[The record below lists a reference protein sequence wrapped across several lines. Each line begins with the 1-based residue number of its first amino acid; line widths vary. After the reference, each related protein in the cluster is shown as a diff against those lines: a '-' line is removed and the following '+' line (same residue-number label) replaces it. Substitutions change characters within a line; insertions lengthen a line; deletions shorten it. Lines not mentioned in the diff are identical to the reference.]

1 MLALNKNKIFSVMS
15 LFSISSIFLGLMI
28 PQTADAKLFYDK
40 LSRDISFS
48 QLNERHTLSG
58 PVVNDIEQDIQ
69 GFIWIATQ
77 DGLNKYDGQKVT
89 HYYHDPENQ
98 SSLPG
103 SWIVDIFSDSQGN
116 LWVAGESGISLYIPE
131 IDGFY
136 NFTDSKEHE
145 LITGL
150 KFRVI
155 SQVDDNTIWF
165 GTRNSGIAVF
175 DMTQSKFTALIDKNS
190 GLQSNKIMDI
200 SVDSEQNIYVA
211 TEDAGLLYSLSQ
223 SSFFQSFN
231 LESAVPLPTNKLR
244 SILIDNKKRLW
255 LGSINSGLILFDLD
269 KGVLQHLQTSIENPY
284 SICSNSINDI
294 YQDKDGY
301 IYIATDSGGLCEW
314 DENSGSFIRYVH
326 NDSNNASLIDDR
338 VLSLF
343 QDKGGVLWVG
353 TSLGISK
360 WNRSVNNF
368 QLVNSKTPTGRNL
381 SSDIIT
387 SFAEAE
393 NGDLYVG
400 TWGEGINVIDIDAS
414 TISHIKAQPGN
425 DEALQDDRITTLL
438 IDSKQNL
445 WVGTYRAG
453 LYFRKSGNNKFI
465 QYQNDPEDDSTLSS
479 NQISKIM
486 EIGNG
491 NLAVGTWGGGVN
503 IITSSGDIQRFL
515 HDERDKKSLSNN
527 RITHMIDGGN
537 NTIWIATRGGGL
549 NHFDLATKEFLRV
562 PIDSTEI
569 WSVLLT
575 DKHLWISTSDK
586 GVGKISIQDVKAE
599 LFDFDYIGTKQGLE
613 SNFTYG
619 LLADEQGNIWIST
632 SKGISFIS
640 LDNNRISNFNTI
652 NGLQSPD
659 FNSSAFFQGQDGRMF
674 FGGSN
679 GFNTFI
685 SRHLPVN
692 LYKPPIVLT
701 EYRRLNE
708 SIPINRAFNSEG
720 NIELEYDQANF
731 GFSFAALDFTKP
743 DYNLYQY
750 RYSNSNEESNW
761 IDLDNSNQ
769 VSLNLTDGYYVI
781 QVRGSNNDGI
791 WSDQILE
798 VPVLVNP
805 PIYRSLIAYLT
816 YFWIVVFIAYRIFTM
831 AQRKRL
837 KQIAHS
843 LELEKEVSLRTSE
856 LELANN
862 QLAVAVEETSKAK
875 DLAIK
880 AAQAKS
886 NFLAIVSHEIRTPM
900 NSIIGMSELLLT
912 SELNEN
918 QKRYAN
924 AVSRAGESLLT
935 LINDILDLSK
945 IESDKIE
952 LENQE
957 FDFHALIEE
966 LLFLFSVRASEKDLE
981 LGYSIATECPRYV
994 MGDAHR
1000 LRQVVSNLL
1009 NNAIKFTSK
1018 GSINLEV
1025 HYVNKEIQ
1033 ISVIDTGIGIEK
1045 EHFEKIFK
1053 EFQQADSTT
1062 TRNFGGTGLGLSI
1075 TRKIIDQMSAK
1086 IEVESVLGKGTTF
1099 TVHLPVI
1106 LPLKKHVMVSKVE
1119 DLSMRPLL
1127 LVCSNDTAANM
1138 MKNTF
1143 ERLHVGALHTTID
1156 ELRSDI
1162 SPATNALIFIDHA
1175 DFLLNRAFI
1184 STTLDIT
1191 DYCVLLRTTEK
1202 ADAVNEF
1209 GLRRIEKPIR
1219 LETVRAEI
1227 LFASNAEEE
1236 MFENTTEVSALSEH
1250 NSRFSAK
1257 ILLVE
1262 DVVANQDVAVT
1273 MLEMFGCE
1281 VEIAGNGQLA
1291 VDLTQKNR
1299 YDLIFMDLHMPV
1311 MDGLTATCIIRENEK
1326 STAQSSA
1333 VPIIALTAGVFDE
1346 EKGLCLE
1353 IGMNDFM
1360 LKPFNASQL
1369 FSMIAEHIPEK
1380 QIKISSLDIPA
1391 SVVPNK
1397 TIELDNWIDA
1407 DAVESIR
1414 EIEVRT
1420 GKKLYLRVADSFT
1433 TVMAEQMPAL
1443 LEACKSNDRTTA
1455 MELAHAMKSLSGNV
1469 GTMVFTQLLLAIET
1483 AAKSNQPI
1491 DDAEKLEELEDVF
1504 ENSLKS
1510 LHILVE
1516 KMYD

>member
-1 MLALNKNKIFSVMS
+1 MPWI
-15 LFSISSIFLGLMI
+15 SISLLFIGLLVT
-28 PQTADAKLFYDK
+28 QTIEAKLFYEK
-40 LSRDISFS
+40 VSRDVSFS
-48 QLNERHTLSG
+48 TLNERHELSG

-77 DGLNKYDGQKVT
+77 NGLNKYDGQKVT
-89 HYYHDPENQ
+89 HYLHNPDDEN
-98 SSLPG
+98 SLPG
-103 SWIVDIFSDSQGN
+103 SWIVDIFSDREGN
-116 LWVAGESGISLYIPE
+116 LWVAGESGVSLYLPE
-131 IDGFY
+131 IDGFH
-136 NFTDSKEHE
+136 NFTGQEDD
-145 LITGL
+145 IIQGL
-150 KFRVI
+150 KFTVI
-155 SQVDDNTIWF
+155 AQVEEDKIWF
-165 GTRNSGIAVF
+165 GTKNNGIVIF
-175 DMTQSKFTALIDKNS
+175 DIVTSKFIERINTQA
-190 GLQSNKIMDI
+190 GLQSDYVRDI
-200 SVDSEQNIYVA
+200 AVDELQNVFVATNDRGLFYRPAGQNNFTVFNSDSEIKLPFDNI
-211 TEDAGLLYSLSQ
+211 S
-223 SSFFQSFN
+223 
-231 LESAVPLPTNKLR
+231 
-244 SILIDNKKRLW
+244 SILIDSQKRIW
-255 LGSINSGLILFDLD
+255 LGSINSGLLLFNVVD
-269 KGVLQHLQTSIENPY
+269 GVQKRFLSSSGIKSNV
-284 SICSNSINDI
+284 CSNSINDI
-294 YQDKDGY
+294 FQDSDGY
-301 IYIATDSGGLCEW
+301 IYIATESDGLCEW
-314 DENSGSFIRYVH
+314 DDSNKSFIHYVNNKS
-326 NDSNNASLIDDR
+326 NDASLSDDR

-343 QDKGGVLWVG
+343 QDRGGVLWVG
-353 TSLGISK
+353 TAVGISK
-360 WNRSVNNF
+360 WNRSLNSF
-368 QLVNSKTPTGRNL
+368 QLVNTTTPTGKNL
-381 SSDIIT
+381 SSDTIS

-400 TWGEGINVIDIDAS
+400 TWGEGINVIDINES
-414 TISHIKAQPGN
+414 IISHIRAEPGV
-425 DEALQDDRITTLL
+425 EGALQDGRITTML
-438 IDSKQNL
+438 IDSQQNL
-445 WVGTYRAG
+445 WVGTLRDG
-453 LYFRKSGNNKFI
+453 LHLRRKNSDKFI
-465 QYQNDPEDDSTLSS
+465 LFQNDPEDDSTISS
-479 NQISKIM
+479 NLISKII

-491 NLAVGTWGGGVN
+491 NLAIGTYGGGIN
-503 IITSSGDIQRFL
+503 ILNSSGNIQRFA
-515 HDERDKKSLSNN
+515 HDANDAKSLSNN
-527 RITHMIDGGN
+527 RITHLVEGRD
-537 NTIWIATRGGGL
+537 NTIWVATRGGGL
-549 NHFDLATKEFLRV
+549 NQFDLATKEFMKV
-562 PIDSTEI
+562 PLESQEI

-575 DKHLWISTSDK
+575 ENNLWFATADK
-586 GVGKISIQDVKAE
+586 GVGRISKVDLDNEKFVFE
-599 LFDFDYIGTKQGLE
+599 YTGYNQGLA
-613 SNFTYG
+613 SNFAYG
-619 LLADEQGNIWIST
+619 LLADENGYIWVST
-632 SKGISFIS
+632 AKGLSFIS
-640 LDNNRISNFNTI
+640 LENNRVKNFNTSH
-652 NGLQSPD
+652 GLQGTD
-659 FNSSAFFQGQDGRMF
+659 FNNIAFFQGQDGRMF
-674 FGGSN
+674 FGGAN
-679 GFNTFI
+679 GFNTFL
-685 SRHLPVN
+685 SKTVPVN

-708 SIPINRAFNSEG
+708 LIPIHRAFNSEG
-720 NIELEYDQANF
+720 NIELDFDEANF
-731 GFSFAALDFTKP
+731 GFSFAALDFTRP
-743 DYNLYQY
+743 DFNRYQY
-750 RYSNSNEESNW
+750 RSSGDDSDW
-761 IDLDNSNQ
+761 INLGNSNQ
-769 VSLNLTDGYYVI
+769 VNFPYLTDGYYVI

-791 WSDQILE
+791 WSEEILE
-798 VPVLVNP
+798 IPVLVNP
-805 PIYRSLIAYLT
+805 PIYRSSIAYLT
-816 YFWIVVFIAYRIFTM
+816 YFWIIVFIAYRLFTM
-831 AQRKRL
+831 AHRKKL

-981 LGYSIATECPRYV
+981 LGYSIATECPRYI

-1045 EHFEKIFK
+1045 EHFEKIFN

-1086 IEVESVLGKGTTF
+1086 IEVESALGKGTTF

-1119 DLSMRPLL
+1119 DLSMRPIL
-1127 LVCSNDTAANM
+1127 LVCSNNTAAKM
-1138 MKNTF
+1138 MQNTF
-1143 ERLHVGALHTTID
+1143 ERLHVSALLTTID
-1156 ELRSDI
+1156 ELRIDSF
-1162 SPATNALIFIDHA
+1162 PATNALIFIDHA

-1281 VEIAGNGQLA
+1281 VDIAGNGQLA

>member
-1 MLALNKNKIFSVMS
+1 MLVSKINKMLRPMS
-15 LFSISSIFLGLMI
+15 LISISLLFFGFVVSPTI
-28 PQTADAKLFYDK
+28 QAKLFYDK
-40 LSRDISFS
+40 VSRDVLFS
-48 QLNERHTLSG
+48 TLTEQHKLSG

-89 HYYHDPENQ
+89 HYLHNPENEN
-98 SSLPG
+98 SLPG
-103 SWIVDIFSDSQGN
+103 SWIVDILSDREGN
-116 LWVAGESGISLYIPE
+116 LWVAGESGVSLYLPE
-131 IDGFY
+131 IDGFH
-136 NFTDSKEHE
+136 NFTSQEDD
-145 LITGL
+145 IIQGL
-150 KFRVI
+150 KFTVI
-155 SQVDDNTIWF
+155 SQVEKGSIWF
-165 GTRNSGIAVF
+165 GTKNSGIVVF
-175 DMTQSKFTALIDKNS
+175 DITKSKFIGPINTNI
-190 GLQSNKIMDI
+190 GLQSGYVRDI
-200 SVDSEQNIYVA
+200 AVDEHQNVFVA
-211 TEDAGLLYSLSQ
+211 TDESGLLYREAGQ
-223 SSFFQSFN
+223 SNFVAFN
-231 LESAVPLPTNKLR
+231 SESEIKLPFDNVS
-244 SILIDNKKRLW
+244 SILIDSQKRIW
-255 LGSINSGLILFDLD
+255 LGSVNSGLLLFDVMN
-269 KGVLQHLQTSIENPY
+269 GVQQQFESQ
-284 SICSNSINDI
+284 SDVKSSFCSSSINDI
-294 YQDKDGY
+294 FQDRDGY
-301 IYIATDSGGLCEW
+301 IYIATESDGLCEW
-314 DENSGSFIRYVH
+314 DELNNSFIHYV
-326 NDSNNASLIDDR
+326 NSKSNNASLGDDR

-343 QDKGGVLWVG
+343 QDNGGVLWVG
-353 TSLGISK
+353 TAVGISK
-360 WNRSVNNF
+360 WNRSLNSF
-368 QLVNSKTPTGRNL
+368 QLVNTKTPAGKDL
-381 SSDIIT
+381 SSDTIS

-393 NGDLYVG
+393 NGNLYVG
-400 TWGEGINVIDIDAS
+400 TWGDGINVIDINRS
-414 TISHIKAQPGN
+414 TISHIRAQPGV
-425 DEALQDDRITTLL
+425 EGALQDGRITTLL

-445 WVGTYRAG
+445 WVGTLRDG
-453 LYFRKSGNNKFI
+453 LHLRKKDSDKFVLF
-465 QYQNDPEDDSTLSS
+465 QNDPEDDSTISS
-479 NQISKIM
+479 NLISKII

-491 NLAVGTWGGGVN
+491 NLAIGTYGGGIN
-503 IITSSGDIQRFL
+503 ILNSSGKIQRFE
-515 HDERDKKSLSNN
+515 HDVNNAKSLSNN
-527 RITHMIDGGN
+527 RITHLQAGLD
-537 NTIWIATRGGGL
+537 NTIWVATRGGGL
-549 NHFDLATKEFLRV
+549 NQFDLSTKEFMTL
-562 PIDSTEI
+562 PLESKEI

-575 DKHLWISTSDK
+575 ENNLWFSTTDR
-586 GVGKISIQDVKAE
+586 GVGRISAADLGNQQFNFE
-599 LFDFDYIGTKQGLE
+599 YTGQNQGLAT
-613 SNFTYG
+613 NFAYG
-619 LLADEQGNIWIST
+619 LLADENGYIWVST
-632 SKGISFIS
+632 AKGLSFIS
-640 LDNNRISNFNTI
+640 LENNRVKNFNTSH
-652 NGLQSPD
+652 GLQGAD
-659 FNSSAFFQGQDGRMF
+659 FNNIAFFQGKDGRMF
-674 FGGSN
+674 FGGAN
-679 GFNTFI
+679 GFNTFL
-685 SRHLPVN
+685 SNTVPVN

-701 EYRRLNE
+701 DYRRLNE
-708 SIPINRAFNSEG
+708 SIPIHSAFNSEG
-720 NIELEYDQANF
+720 NIELAFDEANF
-731 GFSFAALDFTKP
+731 GFSFAALDFTRP
-743 DYNLYQY
+743 DYNRYQY
-750 RYSNSNEESNW
+750 RSSGDDSDW
-761 IDLDNSNQ
+761 INLGNSNQ
-769 VSLNLTDGYYVI
+769 VNFPNLTDGYYVI

-791 WSDQILE
+791 WSDEILE
-798 VPVLVNP
+798 IPVLVNP

-816 YFWIVVFIAYRIFTM
+816 YFWILVFIAYRLFTM
-831 AQRKRL
+831 AQRKKL
-837 KQIAHS
+837 KQIAYS

-912 SELNEN
+912 SKLNEN

-952 LENQE
+952 LENEE
-957 FDFHALIEE
+957 FDFHALIED

-981 LGYSIATECPRYV
+981 LGYIITNDCPKYI

-1000 LRQVVSNLL
+1000 LRQVLSNLL

-1025 HYVNKEIQ
+1025 NYVNKQIQ
-1033 ISVIDTGIGIEK
+1033 IAVIDTGIGIEK
-1045 EHFEKIFK
+1045 EHFEKIFN

-1086 IEVESVLGKGTTF
+1086 IEVESTLGQGTTF
-1099 TVHLPVI
+1099 TIRLPVT
-1106 LPLKKHVMVSKVE
+1106 LPLKKHVVVSKVE
-1119 DLSMRPLL
+1119 DLSMRPIL
-1127 LVCSNDTAANM
+1127 LVCSNDTTTSM
-1138 MKNTF
+1138 LQNTF
-1143 ERLHVGALHTTID
+1143 ERLHVQALHTTI
-1156 ELRSDI
+1156 EALRNDI
-1162 SPATNALIFIDHA
+1162 SPADNALVFIDHA

-1227 LFASNAEEE
+1227 LYASNADDE
-1236 MFENTTEVSALSEH
+1236 MLETMTEISALSEN

-1281 VEIAGNGQLA
+1281 VDIAGNGQLA
-1291 VDLTQKNR
+1291 VDLSQKNR
-1299 YDLIFMDLHMPV
+1299 YDLIFMDLHMPT

-1326 STAQSSA
+1326 STVQSSP

-1360 LKPFNASQL
+1360 LKPFTASQL

-1380 QIKISSLDIPA
+1380 QIKISSLDIPTN
-1391 SVVPNK
+1391 VVPNK

-1414 EIEVRT
+1414 EIEART
-1420 GKKLYLRVADSFT
+1420 GKNLYQRVADSFT

-1443 LEACKSNDRTTA
+1443 LDACKSNDRTTA

-1469 GTMVFTQLLLAIET
+1469 GTIVLTQLLLAIET
-1483 AAKSNQPI
+1483 AAKNNQSI
-1491 DDAEKLEELEDVF
+1491 DDVERLDELENVF
-1504 ENSLKS
+1504 ESSLKS